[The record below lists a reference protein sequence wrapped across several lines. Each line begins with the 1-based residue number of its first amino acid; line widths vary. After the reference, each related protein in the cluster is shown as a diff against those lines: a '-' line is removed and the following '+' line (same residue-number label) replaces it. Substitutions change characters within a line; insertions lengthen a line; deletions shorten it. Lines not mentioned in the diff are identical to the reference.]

1 MKGQLYIGDDMVA
14 ETVEVV
20 SSPRSGDL
28 IIFEGK
34 RFRIREVGHNVDRKK
49 LQIMCHAPSPARV
62 TAYVSDSITL
72 NSDDFV
78 SVVAEKGEVFA
89 HTEGQCVTMREI
101 PSGEE

>member
-34 RFRIREVGHNVDRKK
+34 RLRIREVGHNVDRKK
-49 LQIMCHAPSPARV
+49 LQIMCHVPPAPAEEPIAPVV
-62 TAYVSDSITL
+62 TFGPYEHDLTAGEL
-72 NSDDFV
+72 E
-78 SVVAEKGEVFA
+78 VAKDILGIDLTQE
-89 HTEGQCVTMREI
+89 
-101 PSGEE
+101 